1 MTRESEVMDLGE
13 LISKGIRN
21 PTQVPTWLY
30 FRLQGIYD
38 EFVFTPRQSRCLFD
52 EDWEVA
58 VILDA
63 CRYDLAA
70 DRISSHSIGFE
81 SPEKVT
87 SVSSWSPDWIRRTF
101 GSASEDILEETAYIT
116 GNVFT
121 NELPKSQLGDVD
133 QVWQYGWDEE
143 LETVPPRPI
152 TDRAITAIREGEFDR
167 YVVHYMQPHLPPIGK
182 HADRFTGFSPQ
193 EGEPGE
199 EREEAEWAAVKSGA
213 IDPDVAREA
222 YRENLDPVLDD
233 LELLLDNIDASEVV
247 VTADHGNYLGEKGR
261 WGHPRD
267 HIHPAVREVPWWET
281 TATDSDTYTPERYD
295 TEDEGT
301 DRDEKLE
308 ALGYL

>member
-1 MTRESEVMDLGE
+1 MDLGE

-21 PTQVPTWLY
+21 PTQTPTWLY
-30 FRLQGIYD
+30 FRIQGFYD
-38 EFVFTPRQSRCLFD
+38 EFIFTPRESRYLFNEEWD
-52 EDWEVA
+52 VA

-70 DRISSHSIGFE
+70 ERISSHSIGLSE
-81 SPEKVT
+81 PEKAT

-101 GSASEDILEETAYIT
+101 GSAPEDLLEKTAYIT

-133 QVWQYGWDEE
+133 QVWQYGWDED
-143 LETVPPRPI
+143 LETVPPRPM
-152 TDRAITAIREGEFDR
+152 TDRAITAIREGKFDR

-182 HADRFTGFSPQ
+182 HADRFTGFSPR

-213 IDPDVAREA
+213 IDPDTAREA
-222 YRENLDPVLDD
+222 YRENLEPVLDD
-233 LELLLDNIDASEVV
+233 LEILLDNIDASEVV

-267 HIHPAVREVPWWET
+267 HVHSAVREVPWWET
-281 TATDSDTYTPERYD
+281 TATDSDTYTPESYD
-295 TEDEGT
+295 TEGEGT
-301 DRDEKLE
+301 DRNEKLK